1 VMFTCTLLRSH
12 PESRRRW
19 GETWTVVINSWVG
32 CDNKMHARKEGPE
45 RGSVHAR
52 NEAMKD
58 IFARCQEKTAVQV
71 CTLTIMHCCLVTVIS
86 HAMIACVT
94 IWCQLPILAVPVCT
108 ELTTTLMGVYFPQV
122 KNTMTR
128 MSLYLIPAPSQTGTH
143 WIDSIDQL
151 IKIKVQKIC
160 LIFIFFCHGDEKT
173 PNFFS
178 KTMVKSVKIFNILKE
193 WLNFNRII
201 DGSILIVSID
211 TIGHAL
217 H

>member
-1 VMFTCTLLRSH
+1 MTIDPSVLYQTKGMEDSQPAQKNERIAKKIMNGSNSVMYVCPVSYISVVMFTCTLMRSH

-58 IFARCQEKTAVQV
+58 IFARCHEKTAVQV

-108 ELTTTLMGVYFPQV
+108 ELITTLRGVYFPQA

-128 MSLYLIPAPSQTGTH
+128 MSIYLIPAPSQTGTH
-143 WIDSIDQL
+143 WIDSID
-151 IKIKVQKIC
+151 
-160 LIFIFFCHGDEKT
+160 
-173 PNFFS
+173 
-178 KTMVKSVKIFNILKE
+178 
-193 WLNFNRII
+193 
-201 DGSILIVSID
+201 
-211 TIGHAL
+211 
-217 H
+217 